1 MYSLFCVSVGVDVFR
16 LSLKRE
22 VVSDLAGQSG
32 RGKRLSA
39 NGRTAAVGV
48 MNAAVRLGLVLG
60 LYLVAA
66 SPSLAQIT
74 QDAYV
79 ANQHDGTVSVVDTA
93 TQVVSTITLGST
105 GNGLLGV
112 AVTPDGQRAYVTDQ
126 SNNIV
131 SVIDTAT
138 HAVVNTIAGGIPG
151 GVAVTPDGLH
161 AYVTNQS
168 DNTVSVIDTATQA
181 VVSTIPVG
189 SNPYGVAVTSNGL
202 HAYVTN
208 NSDNTVSVIDT
219 ATHIVIS
226 TIHVGCDP
234 FGVTVTPDGLHAYV
248 TNNADN
254 TVSVIDTATQL
265 VINTIDVGNR
275 PYGVTMTPDGL
286 HAYVTNQTD
295 GTVSVIDTAAQAVVS
310 IIPVGSLPFGVAVTP
325 DGLHA
330 YVVNGFGNTVSV
342 IDTATQAV
350 VNTIPVGSNPTSFGN
365 FVGPNL
371 ITGTLSVGSEAELT
385 GLGFGQ
391 FVDFRGGTL
400 RTLTSLND
408 AHTISLITPGGTVD
422 TNGFD
427 STFSGNVIGAGAFT
441 KTGAGTLILTGANTY
456 SGATTISAGTLQAG
470 STTAFS
476 PNSAFTVNS
485 VLDLNG
491 NSNTVGSLAGNGTV
505 TNNNES
511 APATLTAGGND
522 SNTTFSGNLADGA
535 GSLGFTKTGVGTML
549 LTGANTYSG
558 PTTLSAG
565 TLQAG
570 STTAF
575 SPNSAFTVNSVL
587 DLNGHSNTI
596 GSLAGTG
603 TVTNADGSAAIL
615 TAGGNNS
622 STTFSGTLADGTSRL
637 GFTKTGVGTM
647 LLTGANTYSGG
658 TSIFPGTLV
667 AAADNA
673 LGSGPVQL
681 IAGTLVI
688 SAGVR
693 LPNQVNF
700 VAGGVLNN
708 AGMLNNDVL
717 DIPIASETV
726 INSGIINGNVQLG
739 GATDIVQ
746 LFTGSQISGNL
757 NLSGTSSSTLIL
769 DGSGRQLL
777 SLAVAGTLT
786 NNGSLVKQGSGT
798 WTIDRAL
805 GAPLGTEVLAGI
817 LVVDAAL
824 STAQINIFTGAV
836 LQLNSGGSVGKL
848 VNDGLL
854 IFSGSGTARHDEAIS
869 GSGSVIQDGTGTTIL
884 GGTNSYS
891 GGTVIN
897 LGTLLV
903 DNPQA
908 LGTGDVIVNGG
919 VLGADPQPIN
929 VLGNYTQN
937 AGGTLQ
943 LNIASRTTGR
953 FDVLNVAGNASL
965 NGTLRLVNQGY
976 QPQTG
981 DRLRLINTGG
991 VVTGRFSQLTN
1002 PFTLAAGFN
1011 TIDLVYARQSVT
1023 LEFLTLN
1030 TPLPPGTPIPV
1041 VVMTTDFSSFAL
1053 TPNQLAAASLL
1064 DAVQLNPRA
1073 ANLVAFLN
1081 EEPFANLPADFNK
1094 ISPESLTAFFQIGFS
1109 NSNIQRLNLED
1120 RMDEIHQGSNG
1131 FSSNMKVNG
1140 ATVNVDD
1147 KAGVDGKS
1155 SKGIVEPV
1163 LQPEPENRWGVWVTG
1178 FGDFVNVDA
1187 DGNANGYDFTTGGV
1201 NLGVDYRLTDQLA
1214 IGVLGEYSHTWT
1226 TLDPSGHINVDSG
1239 RGGVY
1244 ATWHDH
1250 GIYVN
1255 GAIYGGYNNYDS
1267 SRSGLAGQATG
1278 STEGAEWSTFITCG
1292 YDFHFGHLTVGPVV
1306 SLQYT
1311 NVAIDGFSE
1320 QGSLAPLQIHSDSV
1334 ESLRSDV
1341 GFRMLYQ
1348 WQIGTIIIQ
1357 PSLKAAWEHEYKY
1370 SAIPITAGIAGIP
1383 GPSATFYGPSE
1394 GHDSAVVSA
1403 GVSVQL
1409 TRALSIYVNYDGQLG
1424 RENYD
1429 SNAVAGGIRISF

>member
-1 MYSLFCVSVGVDVFR
+1 ML
-16 LSLKRE
+16 
-22 VVSDLAGQSG
+22 
-32 RGKRLSA
+32 
-39 NGRTAAVGV
+39 
-48 MNAAVRLGLVLG
+48 
-60 LYLVAA
+60 
-66 SPSLAQIT
+66 
-74 QDAYV
+74 
-79 ANQHDGTVSVVDTA
+79 
-93 TQVVSTITLGST
+93 
-105 GNGLLGV
+105 
-112 AVTPDGQRAYVTDQ
+112 
-126 SNNIV
+126 
-131 SVIDTAT
+131 
-138 HAVVNTIAGGIPG
+138 
-151 GVAVTPDGLH
+151 
-161 AYVTNQS
+161 
-168 DNTVSVIDTATQA
+168 
-181 VVSTIPVG
+181 
-189 SNPYGVAVTSNGL
+189 
-202 HAYVTN
+202 
-208 NSDNTVSVIDT
+208 
-219 ATHIVIS
+219 
-226 TIHVGCDP
+226 
-234 FGVTVTPDGLHAYV
+234 
-248 TNNADN
+248 
-254 TVSVIDTATQL
+254 
-265 VINTIDVGNR
+265 
-275 PYGVTMTPDGL
+275 
-286 HAYVTNQTD
+286 
-295 GTVSVIDTAAQAVVS
+295 
-310 IIPVGSLPFGVAVTP
+310 
-325 DGLHA
+325 
-330 YVVNGFGNTVSV
+330 
-342 IDTATQAV
+342 
-350 VNTIPVGSNPTSFGN
+350 
-365 FVGPNL
+365 
-371 ITGTLSVGSEAELT
+371 
-385 GLGFGQ
+385 
-391 FVDFRGGTL
+391 
-400 RTLTSLND
+400 
-408 AHTISLITPGGTVD
+408 
-422 TNGFD
+422 
-427 STFSGNVIGAGAFT
+427 
-441 KTGAGTLILTGANTY
+441 LTGANTY
-456 SGATTISAGTLQAG
+456 SGPTTLSAGTLQAG

-505 TNNNES
+505 TNNNNES
-511 APATLTAGGND
+511 APVTLTAGGDN
-522 SNTTFSGNLADGA
+522 SNTTFSGTLTDGADGA
-535 GSLGFTKTGVGTML
+535 GSLGFTKTGTGTML

-717 DIPIASETV
+717 EIPIASETV

-943 LNIASRTTGR
+943 LNIASRTTGH
-953 FDVLNVAGNASL
+953 FDVLNVAGSASL

-976 QPQTG
+976 QPKTG

-1030 TPLPPGTPIPV
+1030 TPLPPGTPTPV
-1041 VVMTTDFSSFAL
+1041 VVTTTDFSSFAL

-1214 IGVLGEYSHTWT
+1214 IGVVGRIRAYLDHT
-1226 TLDPSGHINVDSG
+1226 
-1239 RGGVY
+1239 
-1244 ATWHDH
+1244 
-1250 GIYVN
+1250 
-1255 GAIYGGYNNYDS
+1255 
-1267 SRSGLAGQATG
+1267 RS
-1278 STEGAEWSTFITCG
+1278 E
-1292 YDFHFGHLTVGPVV
+1292 
-1306 SLQYT
+1306 
-1311 NVAIDGFSE
+1311 
-1320 QGSLAPLQIHSDSV
+1320 
-1334 ESLRSDV
+1334 RS
-1341 GFRMLYQ
+1341 YQ
-1348 WQIGTIIIQ
+1348 C
-1357 PSLKAAWEHEYKY
+1357 
-1370 SAIPITAGIAGIP
+1370 
-1383 GPSATFYGPSE
+1383 
-1394 GHDSAVVSA
+1394 
-1403 GVSVQL
+1403 
-1409 TRALSIYVNYDGQLG
+1409 R
-1424 RENYD
+1424 
-1429 SNAVAGGIRISF
+1429 